1 MAIPLVSDAVT
12 KVELAPAAALFRSL
26 GDPTRLAILRRLATG
41 EARVGELVEEVGL
54 AQSTVSKHLACL
66 KECGLVDFEPVGRA
80 SVFRLSQPALIDLLA
95 AAETVLQAGGQ
106 AVALC
111 PSYGIDSR
119 TEVGLEGNNPGE

>member
-1 MAIPLVSDAVT
+1 MHDRRYKRKAQILKAMAHPS
-12 KVELAPAAALFRSL
+12 
-26 GDPTRLAILRRLATG
+26 RLAILEALANG
-41 EARVGELVEEVGL
+41 EQCVCELQGL
-54 AQSTVSKHLACL
+54 IGCDMSTVSKHLACL

>member
-1 MAIPLVSDAVT
+1 MAITVVSGAVT
-12 KVELAPAAALFRSL
+12 KVELAPAAALFRAL
-26 GDPTRLAILRRLATG
+26 RPLERDPTRLAILRRLAIG

-66 KECGLVDFEPVGRA
+66 KECGLVDSEPVGRA

-95 AAETVLQAGGQ
+95 SAETVLQSTGQ

-111 PSYGIDSR
+111 PAYGIDSCA
-119 TEVGLEGNNPGE
+119 EDSDEC

>member
-1 MAIPLVSDAVT
+1 MAIHVVSGAVAR
-12 KVELAPAAALFRSL
+12 VELAPAAALFRSL
-26 GDPTRLAILRRLATG
+26 GDPTRLAILRRLALG

-66 KECGLVDFEPVGRA
+66 KGCGLVDSDPVGRA

-95 AAETVLQAGGQ
+95 SAETVLRSTGQ

-111 PSYGIDSR
+111 PAYGIDSC
-119 TEVGLEGNNPGE
+119 TEDSDER

>member
-1 MAIPLVSDAVT
+1 MAIPAVSGEVT
-12 KVELAPAAALFRSL
+12 RVELAPAAALFRSL
-26 GDPTRLAILRRLATG
+26 GDPTRLAILRRLAIG

-66 KECGLVDFEPVGRA
+66 RECGLVDSEPVGRA
-80 SVFRLSQPALIDLLA
+80 SVFRLSQPALVDLLA

-111 PSYGIDSR
+111 PSYGIERCTGDSDDR
-119 TEVGLEGNNPGE
+119 

>member
-1 MAIPLVSDAVT
+1 MAIPVVSDAVT

-54 AQSTVSKHLACL
+54 AQSTVSKHLSCL
-66 KECGLVDFEPVGRA
+66 KECGLVDSEPVGRA
-80 SVFRLSQPALIDLLA
+80 SVFRLSQPALVDLLA

-106 AVALC
+106 AVARC
-111 PSYGIDSR
+111 PSYGIDSCTGDSDDR
-119 TEVGLEGNNPGE
+119 

>member
-1 MAIPLVSDAVT
+1 MAIPVESDAVT

-66 KECGLVDFEPVGRA
+66 KECGLVDSEPVGRA

-111 PSYGIDSR
+111 PAYGIDSC